1 MNVSDPVRFIDQRLG
16 AAPFLRKAL
25 SYVFPDHWTFMI
37 GEIALYAFVILI
49 GTGIYLALFFDPST
63 TDTAYHGSYVPLQG
77 ATVSHAFDST
87 VRLSLN
93 VPAGLMMRQA
103 HHWAALVFVA
113 AIVTHL
119 MRVFFTGAFRRPR
132 DINWFV
138 GLTMLMLAILEG
150 FAGYSLPDDLLS
162 GMGLAIA
169 YGVVMAIPLLGANIA
184 FLIWGGQFPG
194 SHAFESRLYIVH
206 VLLLRIA
213 IAALITIHLA
223 II

>member
-1 MNVSDPVRFIDQRLG
+1 PV
-16 AAPFLRKAL
+16 
-25 SYVFPDHWTFMI
+25 
-37 GEIALYAFVILI
+37 
-49 GTGIYLALFFDPST
+49 
-63 TDTAYHGSYVPLQG
+63 
-77 ATVSHAFDST
+77 
-87 VRLSLN
+87 
-93 VPAGLMMRQA
+93 
-103 HHWAALVFVA
+103 WAALVFVP
-113 AIVTHL
+113 AIVPHL
-119 MRVFFTGAFRRPR
+119 TRVFFTGAFRRPR
-132 DINWFV
+132 DITWFV

-206 VLLLRIA
+206 VLLLPIA

-223 II
+223 